1 MLSQV
6 IVMACATVAA
16 VRSNVG
22 TMAPNYGG
30 ASQQAQ
36 QPQPQPQPL
45 FQYHP
50 SFYPPP
56 LPYPPFPYSL
66 SPYQLSHYQPELC
79 PPQQPHHGLRGL
91 SGHMSFMP
99 TNDGGFFFNN
109 PRSTADLGQ
118 YHHSAGERDSS
129 EQVIMGLGRS
139 NGAVGHSGGSP
150 VRARRHVPFSG
161 HHAKH

>member
-36 QPQPQPQPL
+36 QPQPQPPL

-91 SGHMSFMP
+91 SGHMSFVP

-118 YHHSAGERDSS
+118 YHHSAGERDSN
-129 EQVIMGLGRS
+129 EPVIMGLGRS
-139 NGAVGHSGGSP
+139 NGAVGHSGGGP
-150 VRARRHVPFSG
+150 VRARRHAPFSG